1 VKFKEKYLHNLRY
14 KPGEGCWPSPNL
26 LAMENKN
33 NLEAVPAQY
42 TGSEMDVIERRNCST
57 LAEAEVVFERAC
69 TRLLSV
75 NEWGRYAGISA
86 FQLIDPQGIRAERQ
100 AQLNDYIRIDIPGP
114 GTQAGMGY
122 DWVQIE
128 EITTESHGKKQTLS
142 MRVRPCAHPLSRKK
156 ETAHFLKSEATSSF
170 VIIRSGRCVSAEE
183 HARNEVPNTDN
194 GSLYDKGRNF
204 MVGMA
209 AKLGFSYPQW
219 KGLVKALLQD

>member
-1 VKFKEKYLHNLRY
+1 
-14 KPGEGCWPSPNL
+14 
-26 LAMENKN
+26 
-33 NLEAVPAQY
+33 
-42 TGSEMDVIERRNCST
+42 MDVIEHRNCST
-57 LAEAEVVFERAC
+57 PAEAIKVFERAC

-75 NEWGRYAGISA
+75 NEWGHYPGISA

-100 AQLNDYIRIDIPGP
+100 ARLNDYIRIDIPGP

-128 EITTESHGKKQTLS
+128 EITTETDGKKQVLS
-142 MRVRPCAHPLSRKK
+142 MRVRPCAHPLSQKK

-170 VIIRSGRCVSAEE
+170 IITQTGLHVSAEE

>member
-1 VKFKEKYLHNLRY
+1 
-14 KPGEGCWPSPNL
+14 
-26 LAMENKN
+26 MENKN

>member
-1 VKFKEKYLHNLRY
+1 
-14 KPGEGCWPSPNL
+14 
-26 LAMENKN
+26 MENKN

-42 TGSEMDVIERRNCST
+42 TGSEMDVIENKDYST
-57 LAEAEVVFERAC
+57 LTEAVEAFERAC

-128 EITTESHGKKQTLS
+128 EITTESDSKKQVLS
-142 MRVRPCAHPLSRKK
+142 MRVRPCAHPLARKK

-170 VIIRSGRCVSAEE
+170 VITRTGRCVSAEE
-183 HARNEVPNTDN
+183 HARNEVPNTDS